1 MQNDS
6 LWLEKVLRGNLAK
19 SKFQIL
25 KWKIVNTYRD
35 FFHWIS
41 LKIGKKLEH
50 FVIKVHSKFMLHRD
64 IILKIKETP
73 EASIF
78 SLNTPLKKTTCNL

>member
-50 FVIKVHSKFMLHRD
+50 FVIKVHSKRNSRIEIH
-64 IILKIKETP
+64 
-73 EASIF
+73 ASSRYYF
-78 SLNTPLKKTTCNL
+78 ENQGDTGSEHFFL